1 MYNESMIPVS
11 IEEFAAYLDGNLTEE
26 EMSRVSTLIDNDSSL
41 QSFADN
47 VQMVDET
54 YANYTESE
62 LELPEE
68 IISMDF
74 NIPQL
79 ELEEPSFHECA
90 DLQVAACADEL
101 IDDMNDSLEDTS
113 IDIVDDVDI
122 INTEVTNVDESISDD
137 NNTLSNDDFSAEVDN
152 F

>member
-26 EMSRVSTLIDNDSSL
+26 GMSRVSTLIENDSSL

-68 IISMDF
+68 IISMNF
-74 NIPQL
+74 NLPQL
-79 ELEEPSFHECA
+79 ELDEPTFFECA
-90 DLQVAACADEL
+90 DLQVAACTDEP
-101 IDDMNDSLEDTS
+101 IDDLNNNLEDTD
-113 IDIVDDVDI
+113 IDVGDNIDMINIDDTNVEESVTED
-122 INTEVTNVDESISDD
+122 NDTLSSDDCFTEVDS
-137 NNTLSNDDFSAEVDN
+137 F
-152 F
+152 

>member
-26 EMSRVSTLIDNDSSL
+26 GMSRVSSLIDNDSSL

-74 NIPQL
+74 NLPQL
-79 ELEEPSFHECA
+79 ELDEPSLYECA
-90 DLQVAACADEL
+90 DLQVAACENELTDE
-101 IDDMNDSLEDTS
+101 MNDSLEDT
-113 IDIVDDVDI
+113 DVDI
-122 INTEVTNVDESISDD
+122 INTEVTNVEESISDD
-137 NNTLSNDDFSAEVDN
+137 NNSLSSDDFSAEVDN

>member
-1 MYNESMIPVS
+1 MIPVS

-26 EMSRVSTLIDNDSSL
+26 GMSRVSSLIDNDSSL

-74 NIPQL
+74 NLPQL
-79 ELEEPSFHECA
+79 ELDEPSLYECA
-90 DLQVAACADEL
+90 DLQVAACENELTDE
-101 IDDMNDSLEDTS
+101 MNDSLEDTN

-122 INTEVTNVDESISDD
+122 INTEVTNVEESISDD
-137 NNTLSNDDFSAEVDN
+137 NNSLSSDDFSAEVDN

>member
-1 MYNESMIPVS
+1 MIPVS

-26 EMSRVSTLIDNDSSL
+26 GMSRVSTLIENDSSL

-74 NIPQL
+74 NLPQL
-79 ELEEPSFHECA
+79 ELDEPSFFEYA
-90 DLQVAACADEL
+90 DLQVAACADEPIDGKNDGL
-101 IDDMNDSLEDTS
+101 EVTDIDVGDNIDMIDIDDTNVEESVTEDNDTLSSNDCF
-113 IDIVDDVDI
+113 
-122 INTEVTNVDESISDD
+122 TEV
-137 NNTLSNDDFSAEVDN
+137 NDF
-152 F
+152 